1 MSWHV
6 NEAEK
11 ILRKDAF
18 WKKAKEKLIIGSLF
32 GLLFTGIG
40 IVTINDINESNKK
53 VIPTPITRNINTFST
68 PSPQEILKVVKPSH

>member
-18 WKKAKEKLIIGSLF
+18 WKKAKERLIIFSLF

-53 VIPTPITRNINTFST
+53 ETPAPVTRNINTFST